1 MYWNITFWYSFFQCH
16 YFYSLLF
23 NSGFIKRNRDPI
35 NDTDIVKISP
45 YIAVK
50 LVKVS
55 VHGCCLCYISGQI
68 CYRLVSSA
76 MGKEN
81 WHGQNMNKLKSLKTT
96 RTYERKPALAS
107 VFHHF
112 QFLREKLVLFTVG
125 LHVHLT
131 KDLGKLTKEIGQRLE
146 VAGVMLLHTN
156 TVCKKTNNYPAP
168 TVRGGKCG
176 CCFTYIFHIS
186 QTLISLIASI
196 FLEESAGNRIPAFL
210 KCPSIKSHSVTHRF
224 DIHSHLS

>member
-16 YFYSLLF
+16 YLYSLLF
-23 NSGFIKRNRDPI
+23 NSGFIKRNRDTI
-35 NDTDIVKISP
+35 NDTDVVKISP

-55 VHGCCLCYISGQI
+55 VHGCFLCYISGQV

-112 QFLREKLVLFTVG
+112 QSLREKPVLFTMG

-131 KDLGKLTKEIGQRLE
+131 KDGKAEEGDWAEAGSCRCDAAPHQYSLQEDQQLPCTNCQRRKIWL
-146 VAGVMLLHTN
+146 LLHLHFPYLTN
-156 TVCKKTNNYPAP
+156 IN
-168 TVRGGKCG
+168 
-176 CCFTYIFHIS
+176 FS
-186 QTLISLIASI
+186 
-196 FLEESAGNRIPAFL
+196 
-210 KCPSIKSHSVTHRF
+210 
-224 DIHSHLS
+224 